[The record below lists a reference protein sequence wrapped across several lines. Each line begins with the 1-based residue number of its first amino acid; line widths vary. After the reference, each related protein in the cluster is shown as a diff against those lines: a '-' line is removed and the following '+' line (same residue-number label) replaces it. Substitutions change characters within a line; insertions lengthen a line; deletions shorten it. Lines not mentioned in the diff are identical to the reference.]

1 MNEEKDN
8 MEFNENVE
16 TVEVVDVSTLEIYDS
31 ELESLKL
38 EELKK
43 IASSLEKLEV
53 HFEDEKI
60 LDDEFRTQQLEF
72 NEKVDLY
79 LFPEVIEDEILEEET
94 DLYLPVLEMIATNT
108 NINENIEN
116 LNYLEEIK
124 NNTGVQEYEHDY
136 ITAQYYGNLS
146 IILLVL
152 GIIPAY
158 IAYRLIKSVVSLVR
172 YI

>member
-43 IASSLEKLEV
+43 IAASLEKLEV
-53 HFEDEKI
+53 HFEDEKK

-79 LFPEVIEDEILEEET
+79 LFPEVIEDEILEEEN

-124 NNTGVQEYEHDY
+124 NNTGVQEYEQDY
-136 ITAQYYGNLS
+136 ISAQYYGNLS

>member
-1 MNEEKDN
+1 MNEEKDE

-16 TVEVVDVSTLEIYDS
+16 TIEVVDVSTFEIYDS
-31 ELESLKL
+31 ELENLKL

-43 IASSLEKLEV
+43 IAASLEKLKV

-72 NEKVDLY
+72 NEKVDSY
-79 LFPEVIEDEILEEET
+79 LFPEVIEDEILEEDN

-124 NNTGVQEYEHDY
+124 NNTGVQEYEQDY
-136 ITAQYYGNLS
+136 ITAQYYGNLA

-158 IAYRLIKSVVSLVR
+158 IAYRLIKSIVSLVR

>member
-31 ELESLKL
+31 ELENLKL

-43 IASSLEKLEV
+43 IAASLEKLEV

-72 NEKVDLY
+72 NEKLDLY
-79 LFPEVIEDEILEEET
+79 LFPEVIEDEISEEEN

-124 NNTGVQEYEHDY
+124 NNTGVQEYEQDY
-136 ITAQYYGNLS
+136 ISAQYYGNLS